1 MAINFLNTVDLNK
14 NSLDNARIQNLG
26 ADPSAA
32 NSSIGQIYFNTGIDT
47 LKQYTTSGWVE
58 VGSTSGVETLTLND
72 STYIDV
78 NSTGTAEN
86 PVFSPDLSAVD
97 GTAVAAT
104 RFLSKD
110 NTWDV
115 PAFPT
120 PPTVN
125 NGTLTMTTSTGLDG
139 AATFSA
145 NQAGNTNFAVT
156 LDLTEITLGA
166 GLDSTAT
173 GLSLDLSEFTD
184 MTAAMLTTDEFIV
197 LDSGAE
203 RRKAAGEIGLSIFN
217 NDSNFI
223 TAASLPT
230 VSNATITLAA
240 GNILNGGG
248 DFTLNQ
254 SASET
259 ITFDLATLTGTGQ
272 NYGNT
277 SDSIKI
283 DTIAVDVY
291 GRVTGVSTGPT
302 GQVNTVSTGNSNTL
316 TKTGNAINPIFT
328 PNTGTVNL
336 SSPNLATGAQIQ
348 TAINTA
354 LTGVLQFEGTWNAST
369 NTPSLASG
377 TGTSGDYYIVS
388 VAGSTNLDGITDW
401 AIGDWAVFANTTWTK
416 IDNSQVG
423 NVTGSG
429 SAGRVSFWNSNSNIS
444 SDSGFTY
451 NASSNALGVS
461 GTMTASGGNSG
472 EWNTG
477 YDRSLTALNVSG
489 TTTKTLTATRQDG
502 GTLTTSWT
510 DNNDNTQRA
519 AGTGLSLSGN
529 TINANVDGT
538 QSVAAN
544 SSSTTGSRTYKVQ
557 VDSGDNLVVNVPWAN
572 TNTQTITSVTANTAN
587 NLKGISVTPTTGNVK
602 VGLDINGLAAIS
614 TLNDAD
620 TLPIYDGG
628 INKKISLLQLENHI
642 GAAKSKR
649 FILNTTT
656 SNVSQQASPPGG
668 TIGWVIAAGAALGVT
683 TALDCA
689 VEIIQTSDGATVYA
703 EVTRSGTNVT
713 VNFSTPIAQG
723 AYQAIVTRIY

>member
-1 MAINFLNTVDLNK
+1 MAINFLNTVDLNQ
-14 NSLDNARIQNLG
+14 NQLDNAVIQNLATAPG
-26 ADPSAA
+26 SPEA
-32 NSSIGQIYFNTGIDT
+32 GQIYFDTNQDKLRVWDGAAWLTIPDGNSTANDFLTGLAFNTGD
-47 LKQYTTSGWVE
+47 
-58 VGSTSGVETLTLND
+58 GVL
-72 STYIDV
+72 
-78 NSTGTAEN
+78 TGTVSN
-86 PVFSPDLSAVD
+86 QSNVTVDLDGRYALSSAI
-97 GTAVAAT
+97 
-104 RFLSKD
+104 
-110 NTWDV
+110 
-115 PAFPT
+115 
-120 PPTVN
+120 PTVN
-125 NGTLTMTTSTGLDG
+125 NGTLTMTTGTGLDG

-145 NQAGNTNFAVT
+145 NQAGASDFAVT

-184 MTAAMLTTDEFIV
+184 MTATMLTTDEFIV

-259 ITFDLATLTGTGQ
+259 ITFNLATLTGTGQ
-272 NYGNT
+272 DYGNT

-302 GQVNTVSTGNSNTL
+302 GQVNTVGTGNSNTL
-316 TKTGNAINPIFT
+316 TKTGDAIDSIFT
-328 PNTGTVNL
+328 PNTGVVNA
-336 SSPNLATGAQIQ
+336 SSANLATGAQIQ

-354 LTGVLQFEGTWNAST
+354 LTGVLQFQGTWNAST
-369 NTPSLASG
+369 NSPTLTSSV
-377 TGTSGDYYIVS
+377 GTSGDYYIVS
-388 VAGSTNLDGITDW
+388 VAGNTNLNGITDW
-401 AIGDWAVFANTTWTK
+401 EIGDWAVFANTTWTK

-423 NVTGSG
+423 DVTGDG
-429 SAGRVSFWNSNSNIS
+429 AAGRVAFWNSASNITN
-444 SDSGFTY
+444 DAGFTY
-451 NASSNALGVS
+451 NSTSNAFGVS
-461 GTMTASGGNSG
+461 GVITASGGNSG

-477 YDRSLTALNVSG
+477 YDNSITALNVSG
-489 TTTKTLTATRQDG
+489 TTTKTLTATQQDG

-510 DNNDNTQRA
+510 DNNTEYSMMTASTLGLGKLEDNT
-519 AGTGLSLSGN
+519 
-529 TINANVDGT
+529 T
-538 QSVAAN
+538 QTVAAN
-544 SSSTTGSRTYKVQ
+544 LVSATAGKTYGIQKNSSNQ
-557 VDSGDNLVVNVPWAN
+557 LVVNVPWTDSQN
-572 TNTQTITSVTANTAN
+572 LVTSVDESTAN
-587 NLKGISVTPTTGNVK
+587 NLKGISVNPTTGNVK

-656 SNVSQQASPPGG
+656 TNVSQQTSPPGG

-689 VEIIQTSDGATVYA
+689 VEIIQTSNGATVYA
-703 EVTRSGTNVT
+703 EITRSGTNVT
-713 VNFSTPIAQG
+713 INFSTPVSQG

>member
-1 MAINFLNTVDLNK
+1 MAINFLNTVDLNQ
-14 NSLDNARIQNLG
+14 NQLDNAVIQNLATAPG
-26 ADPSAA
+26 SPEA
-32 NSSIGQIYFNTGIDT
+32 GQIYFDTNQDKLRVWDGAAWLTIPDGNSTANDFLTGLAFNTGD
-47 LKQYTTSGWVE
+47 
-58 VGSTSGVETLTLND
+58 GVL
-72 STYIDV
+72 
-78 NSTGTAEN
+78 TGTVSN
-86 PVFSPDLSAVD
+86 QSNVTVDLDGRYALSSAI
-97 GTAVAAT
+97 
-104 RFLSKD
+104 
-110 NTWDV
+110 
-115 PAFPT
+115 
-120 PPTVN
+120 PTVN
-125 NGTLTMTTSTGLDG
+125 NGTLTMTTGTGLDG

-145 NQAGNTNFAVT
+145 NQAGASDFAVT

-184 MTAAMLTTDEFIV
+184 MTATMLTTDEFIV

-259 ITFDLATLTGTGQ
+259 ITFNLATLTGTGQ
-272 NYGNT
+272 TYGNT

-302 GQVNTVSTGNSNTL
+302 GQVNTVGTGNSNTL
-316 TKTGNAINPIFT
+316 TKTGDAIDSIFT
-328 PNTGTVNL
+328 PNTGVVNA
-336 SSPNLATGAQIQ
+336 SSANLATGAQIQ

-354 LTGVLQFEGTWNAST
+354 LTGVLQFQGTWNAST
-369 NTPSLASG
+369 NSPTLTSSV
-377 TGTSGDYYIVS
+377 GTSGDYYIVS
-388 VAGSTNLDGITDW
+388 VAGNTNLNGITDW
-401 AIGDWAVFANTTWTK
+401 EIGDWAVFANTTWTK

-423 NVTGSG
+423 DVTGDG
-429 SAGRVSFWNSNSNIS
+429 AAGRVAFWNSASNITN
-444 SDSGFTY
+444 DAGFTY
-451 NASSNALGVS
+451 NSTSNAFGVS
-461 GTMTASGGNSG
+461 GVITASGGNSS

-477 YDRSLTALNVSG
+477 YDNSITALNVSG
-489 TTTKTLTATRQDG
+489 TTTKTLTATQQDG

-510 DNNDNTQRA
+510 DNNTEYSMMTASTLGLGKLEDNT
-519 AGTGLSLSGN
+519 
-529 TINANVDGT
+529 T
-538 QSVAAN
+538 QTVAAN
-544 SSSTTGSRTYKVQ
+544 LVSATAGKTYGIQKNSSNQ
-557 VDSGDNLVVNVPWAN
+557 LVVNVPWTDSQN
-572 TNTQTITSVTANTAN
+572 LVTSVDESTAN
-587 NLKGISVTPTTGNVK
+587 NLKGISVNPTTGNVK

-656 SNVSQQASPPGG
+656 TNVSQQTSPPGG

-689 VEIIQTSDGATVYA
+689 VEIIQTSNGATVYA
-703 EVTRSGTNVT
+703 EITRSGTNVT
-713 VNFSTPIAQG
+713 INFSTPVSQG

>member
-1 MAINFLNTVDLNK
+1 MAINFLNTVDLNQ
-14 NSLDNARIQNLG
+14 NQLDNAVIQNLATAPG
-26 ADPSAA
+26 SPEA
-32 NSSIGQIYFNTGIDT
+32 GQIYFDTNQDKLRVWDGAAWLTIPDGNSTANDFLTGLAFNTG
-47 LKQYTTSGWVE
+47 
-58 VGSTSGVETLTLND
+58 SGVL
-72 STYIDV
+72 
-78 NSTGTAEN
+78 TGTVSN
-86 PVFSPDLSAVD
+86 QSNVTVDLDGRYALSSAI
-97 GTAVAAT
+97 
-104 RFLSKD
+104 
-110 NTWDV
+110 
-115 PAFPT
+115 
-120 PPTVN
+120 PTVN
-125 NGTLTMTTSTGLDG
+125 NGTLTMTTGTGLDG

-145 NQAGNTNFAVT
+145 NQAGPSAFAVT

-184 MTAAMLTTDEFIV
+184 MTATMLTTDEFIV

-259 ITFDLATLTGTGQ
+259 ITFNLATLTGTGQ
-272 NYGNT
+272 TYGNT

-302 GQVNTVSTGNSNTL
+302 GQVNTVGTGNSNTL
-316 TKTGNAINPIFT
+316 TKTGDAIDSIFT
-328 PNTGTVNL
+328 PNTGVVNA
-336 SSPNLATGAQIQ
+336 SSANLATGAQIQ

-354 LTGVLQFEGTWNAST
+354 LTGVLQFQGTWNAST
-369 NTPSLASG
+369 NSPTLTSSV
-377 TGTSGDYYIVS
+377 GTSGDYYIVS
-388 VAGSTNLDGITDW
+388 VAGNTNLDGITDW
-401 AIGDWAVFANTTWTK
+401 EIGDWAVFANTTWTK

-423 NVTGSG
+423 DVTGDG
-429 SAGRVSFWNSNSNIS
+429 AAGRVAFWNSTSNITN
-444 SDSGFTY
+444 DAGFTY
-451 NASSNALGVS
+451 NSTSNAFGVS
-461 GTMTASGGNSG
+461 GVITASGGNSG

-477 YDRSLTALNVSG
+477 YDNSITALNVSG
-489 TTTKTLTATRQDG
+489 TTTKTLTATQQDG

-510 DNNDNTQRA
+510 DNNTEYSMMTASTLGLGKLEDNT
-519 AGTGLSLSGN
+519 
-529 TINANVDGT
+529 T
-538 QSVAAN
+538 QTVAAN
-544 SSSTTGSRTYKVQ
+544 LVSATAGKTYGIQKNSSNQ
-557 VDSGDNLVVNVPWAN
+557 LVVNVPWTDSQN
-572 TNTQTITSVTANTAN
+572 LVTSVDESTAN
-587 NLKGISVTPTTGNVK
+587 NLKGISVNPTTGNVK

-628 INKKISLLQLENHI
+628 INKKISLLQLENRI

-656 SNVSQQASPPGG
+656 TNVSQQTSPPGG

-713 VNFSTPIAQG
+713 INFSTPVSQG

>member
-1 MAINFLNTVDLNK
+1 MAINFLNTVDLNQ
-14 NSLDNARIQNLG
+14 NQLDNAVIQNLATAPG
-26 ADPSAA
+26 SPEA
-32 NSSIGQIYFNTGIDT
+32 GQIYFDTNQDKLRVWDGAAWLTIPDGNSTANDFLTGLAFNTG
-47 LKQYTTSGWVE
+47 
-58 VGSTSGVETLTLND
+58 SGVL
-72 STYIDV
+72 
-78 NSTGTAEN
+78 TGTVSN
-86 PVFSPDLSAVD
+86 QSNVTVDLDGRYALSSAI
-97 GTAVAAT
+97 
-104 RFLSKD
+104 
-110 NTWDV
+110 
-115 PAFPT
+115 
-120 PPTVN
+120 PTVN
-125 NGTLTMTTSTGLDG
+125 NGTLTMTTGTGLDG

-145 NQAGNTNFAVT
+145 NQAGPSAFAVT

-184 MTAAMLTTDEFIV
+184 MTATMLTTDEFIV

-240 GNILNGGG
+240 GNGLATGGA
-248 DFTLNQ
+248 FTLNQ
-254 SASET
+254 SANET
-259 ITFDLATLTGTGQ
+259 ITFDLATGGIGAGTIGSA
-272 NYGNT
+272 

-283 DTIAVDVY
+283 DTITVDAY
-291 GRVTGVSTGPT
+291 GRITAATTGAT
-302 GQVNTVSTGNSNTL
+302 GQVNTVVSGNTATLSHTGTINKTL
-316 TKTGNAINPIFT
+316 TPVTAAVNA
-328 PNTGTVNL
+328 
-336 SSPNLATGAQIQ
+336 SSAALATGAQIQ

-401 AIGDWAVFANTTWTK
+401 EIGDWAVFANTTWTK

-423 NVTGSG
+423 DVTGDG
-429 SAGRVSFWNSNSNIS
+429 AAGRVAFWNSASNITN
-444 SDSGFTY
+444 DAGFTY
-451 NASSNALGVS
+451 NSTSNAFGVS
-461 GTMTASGGNSG
+461 GVITASGGNSG

-477 YDRSLTALNVSG
+477 YDNSITALNVSG
-489 TTTKTLTATRQDG
+489 TTTKTLTATQQDG

-519 AGTGLSLSGN
+519 AGTGLTLSGN

-572 TNTQTITSVTANTAN
+572 TNTQTITSVDESTAN
-587 NLKGISVTPTTGNVK
+587 NLKGISVNPTTGNVK

-642 GAAKSKR
+642 GAAKAKR

-656 SNVSQQASPPGG
+656 TNVSQQTSPPGG
-668 TIGWVIAAGAALGVT
+668 TIGWVVAAGAALGVAS
-683 TALDCA
+683 ALDCA

-703 EVTRSGTNVT
+703 EITRSGTNVT
-713 VNFSTPIAQG
+713 INFSTPVSQG

>member
-14 NSLDNARIQNLG
+14 NSLDNARIQNLV

-47 LKQYTTSGWVE
+47 LKQYVADAGSGNPGWVE

-78 NSTGTAEN
+78 DSTGTAEN

-139 AATFSA
+139 GTQTFSA
-145 NQAGNTNFAVT
+145 NQAGNTTFAV
-156 LDLTEITLGA
+156 
-166 GLDSTAT
+166 
-173 GLSLDLSEFTD
+173 SLDLNELPAGGTLIATD
-184 MTAAMLTTDEFIV
+184 SIIAVNGTVGSKQLISAIP
-197 LDSGAE
+197 
-203 RRKAAGEIGLSIFN
+203 LSIFN
-217 NDSNFI
+217 ND
-223 TAASLPT
+223 LPT
-230 VSNATITLAA
+230 ASDATITLAA
-240 GNILNGGG
+240 GDILDGGG
-248 DFTLNQ
+248 AFTLNQ
-254 SASET
+254 AANET
-259 ITFDLATLTGTGQ
+259 ITFDLATGGIGAGT
-272 NYGNT
+272 YGST
-277 SDSIKI
+277 SDSIK
-283 DTIAVDVY
+283 VDNITVDAY
-291 GRVTGVSTGPT
+291 GRVTAVTTGAT
-302 GQVNTVSTGNSNTL
+302 GQVNTVVSSNTNTL
-316 TKTGNAINPIFT
+316 TA
-328 PNTGTVNL
+328 TGTINKTLTVVTGAVVNAGTA
-336 SSPNLATGAQIQ
+336 LATGDQIYDFVTAQI
-348 TAINTA
+348 ANVPSG
-354 LTGVLQFEGTWNAST
+354 LSFEGSWNAST
-369 NTPSLASG
+369 DTPSLAG
-377 TGTSGDYYIVS
+377 TTPANGVFYIVS
-388 VAGSTNLDGITDW
+388 VAGTTSLSGITDW
-401 AIGDWAVFANTTWTK
+401 EVGDWAVYVSDGAGTDAWQK
-416 IDNSQVG
+416 IDNTS
-423 NVTGSG
+423 TLSGSG
-429 SAGRVSFWNSNSNIS
+429 VANQLTYWTGTANVAGDAGLTFNPTSNNLTV
-444 SDSGFTY
+444 G
-451 NASSNALGVS
+451 
-461 GTMTASGGNSG
+461 GTITSSGGNSG

-510 DNNDNTQRA
+510 DNNTEYSMMTASTLGLGKLEDNT
-519 AGTGLSLSGN
+519 
-529 TINANVDGT
+529 T
-538 QSVAAN
+538 QTVAAN
-544 SSSTTGSRTYKVQ
+544 SVSATAGKTYGIQKNSSNQ
-557 VDSGDNLVVNVPWAN
+557 LVVNVPWTDSQN
-572 TNTQTITSVTANTAN
+572 LVTSVDESTAN
-587 NLKGISVTPTTGNVK
+587 NLKGISVNPTTGNVK

-642 GAAKSKR
+642 GAAKAKR

-656 SNVSQQASPPGG
+656 ANVSQQTSPPGG
-668 TIGWVIAAGAALGVT
+668 TIGWVVAAGAALGVAS
-683 TALDCA
+683 ALDCA
-689 VEIIQTSDGATVYA
+689 VEIIQTSDGATVFA

-713 VNFSTPIAQG
+713 INFSTPVSQG